1 MPTESAAPRQRKK
14 PRRRFGLL
22 RMIGRI
28 IAIFIMIGIITGCIV
43 ACVLTVYVLNTL
55 DSSDKIVL
63 DAAAMSYTTIIYAQ
77 DPETGEEIELQR
89 VQNSENRIWV
99 DYDQIPQSMKDA
111 AVATEDMRFWSHSG
125 IDLRRTI
132 GATLNYLNP
141 VATDYYG
148 GSTITQQVVKNVTDD
163 NDFRVDRKIRE
174 IFRAINLEK
183 NYSKEQILE
192 TYLNTIALGNGTN
205 GVQSAANVYFG
216 KDVSQLT
223 PAECASIIAITQNPS
238 KWNPFQHPDNNRKR
252 QLYVLD
258 NMHEQTR
265 PDGTPMLTDAQYDR
279 AVAPEMKFETETYTE
294 SIGEVQNWFIDTVYE
309 EVLNDLVEK
318 AGYTESGAL
327 TALRTAGLRIYT
339 TVDPEMQAY
348 LEEAYLTPE
357 TFPAINNAEYPES
370 AFVILDLQGEIKAIV
385 GSNREKTG
393 ARLFNRA
400 TSAKRQPGSSIKP
413 LSVYSLAVEYGIVNY
428 STIIEDSPI
437 QLNPNDPTSLWPKN
451 SNNTYL
457 GRMPVVEAIQRSTN
471 TVAVKTMQLL
481 TPRVAYDFMVNQLG
495 FTTLLPSDADLA
507 PMAIGALT
515 EGVTPLEMA
524 AAYQMFGNGGLY
536 YAPHS
541 YTRVEDAEGNLVLE
555 NKVIPRRVISLE
567 TATIMNQ
574 LMQRVTDSYPGTG
587 TPAKFNA
594 MPIAGKTGT
603 SQNDENQWF
612 IGVTPYYVGAC
623 WLGYDELETINYAG
637 HYYPPPLI
645 WKTIMS
651 HVHEGL
657 EVKPFTFGNSANVVQ
672 LAYCRTSGN
681 LFNESFC
688 SVVNPETGNETNRGV
703 GWYNAANLPQLC
715 LSHRFAGDP
724 EEEVEESESTQG
736 LQPQESSDETHSEE
750 DGSVVTQWRWT
761 DGGNDD

>member
-216 KDVSQLT
+216 KDVSELT
-223 PAECASIIAITQNPS
+223 AAECASIIAITQNPS
-238 KWNPFQHPDNNRKR
+238 KWNPFQHPENNRKR
-252 QLYVLD
+252 QLYVLG

-279 AVAPEMKFETETYTE
+279 AVAQEMTFETETYTE
-294 SIGEVQNWFIDTVYE
+294 SIGDVQNGF
-309 EVLNDLVEK
+309 
-318 AGYTESGAL
+318 
-327 TALRTAGLRIYT
+327 IYT
-339 TVDPEMQAY
+339 V
-348 LEEAYLTPE
+348 
-357 TFPAINNAEYPES
+357 
-370 AFVILDLQGEIKAIV
+370 
-385 GSNREKTG
+385 
-393 ARLFNRA
+393 
-400 TSAKRQPGSSIKP
+400 
-413 LSVYSLAVEYGIVNY
+413 
-428 STIIEDSPI
+428 
-437 QLNPNDPTSLWPKN
+437 
-451 SNNTYL
+451 
-457 GRMPVVEAIQRSTN
+457 
-471 TVAVKTMQLL
+471 
-481 TPRVAYDFMVNQLG
+481 
-495 FTTLLPSDADLA
+495 
-507 PMAIGALT
+507 
-515 EGVTPLEMA
+515 
-524 AAYQMFGNGGLY
+524 
-536 YAPHS
+536 
-541 YTRVEDAEGNLVLE
+541 
-555 NKVIPRRVISLE
+555 
-567 TATIMNQ
+567 
-574 LMQRVTDSYPGTG
+574 
-587 TPAKFNA
+587 
-594 MPIAGKTGT
+594 
-603 SQNDENQWF
+603 
-612 IGVTPYYVGAC
+612 
-623 WLGYDELETINYAG
+623 
-637 HYYPPPLI
+637 
-645 WKTIMS
+645 
-651 HVHEGL
+651 
-657 EVKPFTFGNSANVVQ
+657 
-672 LAYCRTSGN
+672 
-681 LFNESFC
+681 
-688 SVVNPETGNETNRGV
+688 
-703 GWYNAANLPQLC
+703 
-715 LSHRFAGDP
+715 
-724 EEEVEESESTQG
+724 
-736 LQPQESSDETHSEE
+736 
-750 DGSVVTQWRWT
+750 
-761 DGGNDD
+761 

>member
-1 MPTESAAPRQRKK
+1 MPTATPTRRRT
-14 PRRRFGLL
+14 RRRFGPL
-22 RMIGRI
+22 RMIGSI
-28 IAIFIMIGIITGCIV
+28 IAVLLMIGIITACIV

-63 DAAAMSYTTIIYAQ
+63 DSAAMSYTTIIYAQ
-77 DPETGEEIELQR
+77 DPETGEDIELQR

-99 DYDQIPQSMKDA
+99 DYDQIPQAMKDA
-111 AVATEDMRFWSHSG
+111 AVATEDMRFWNHSG

-141 VATDYYG
+141 MATDYYG

-216 KDVSQLT
+216 KDVGELT
-223 PAECASIIAITQNPS
+223 AAECASIIAITQNPS

-258 NMHEQTR
+258 SMHEQTR
-265 PDGTPMLTDAQYDR
+265 PDGTPMLTDAQYKA
-279 AVAPEMKFETETYTE
+279 AVDQKMVFEAEQFTE
-294 SIGEVQNWFIDTVYE
+294 SITEVQNWFIDTVYE
-309 EVLNDLVEK
+309 EVLRDLVEK
-318 AGYTESGAL
+318 AGYTEAGAL

-339 TVDPEMQAY
+339 TVDPEMQEYLEAAY
-348 LEEAYLTPE
+348 LDPA

-370 AFVILDLQGEIKAIV
+370 AFVILNLQGEIKAIV

-413 LSVYSLAVEYGIVNY
+413 LSVYSLSVEYGIVNY

-451 SNNTYL
+451 SNNAYL
-457 GRMPVVEAIQRSTN
+457 GRMTVVEAIQRSTN
-471 TVAVKTMQLL
+471 TVAVKTMQIL
-481 TPRVAYDFMVNQLG
+481 TPKVAYDFMINQLG

-507 PMAIGALT
+507 PMSIGALT

-524 AAYQMFGNGGLY
+524 AGYQMFGNGGLY

-541 YTRVEDAEGNLVLE
+541 YTKVMDAEGNLILE
-555 NKVIPRRVISLE
+555 NKAVPKRVISLE

-574 LMQRVTDSYPGTG
+574 LLQRVTDSYPGTG

-657 EVKPFTFGNSANVVQ
+657 EVKPFTFGNSANVAQ

-688 SVVNPETGNETNRGV
+688 SMVNAETGAETNRGV
-703 GWYNAANLPQLC
+703 GWYNTANLPQVC
-715 LSHRFAGDP
+715 LTHNYGEIPEGEGEGEATEEGTKPLEPESGTQEPSSGGDG
-724 EEEVEESESTQG
+724 EVIFQWKW
-736 LQPQESSDETHSEE
+736 SD
-750 DGSVVTQWRWT
+750 
-761 DGGNDD
+761 NDDD

>member
-1 MPTESAAPRQRKK
+1 MATDSGRQRRKV
-14 PRRRFGLL
+14 RRLSPIRLIGRFIAILF
-22 RMIGRI
+22 MIGV
-28 IAIFIMIGIITGCIV
+28 ITACIV

-63 DAAAMSYTTIIYAQ
+63 DTAAMSYTTIIYAE
-77 DPETGEEIELQR
+77 DAETGEMIELQR

-99 DYDQIPQSMKDA
+99 DYDQIPQAMKDA
-111 AVATEDMRFWSHSG
+111 AVAVEDKRFWNHSG
-125 IDLRRTI
+125 IDLVRTI
-132 GATLNYLNP
+132 GATINYLNP
-141 VATDYYG
+141 LATDYYG

-163 NDFRVDRKIRE
+163 NEFRVDRKIRE

-216 KDVSQLT
+216 KDVSELT
-223 PAECASIIAITQNPS
+223 AAECASVIAITQNPS
-238 KWNPFQHPDNNRKR
+238 KWNPFVHPESNRER
-252 QLYVLD
+252 QLRVLSM
-258 NMHEQTR
+258 MHEQTR
-265 PDGTPMLTDAQYDR
+265 PDGTPMLTDAQYDA
-279 AVAPEMKFETETYTE
+279 AVKQNMVFEAETYTE
-294 SIGEVQNWFIDTVYE
+294 SITEVQNWFVDTVYE

-318 AGYTESGAL
+318 AGYTEAGAL

-339 TVDPEMQAY
+339 TVDPEMQEYLEQAY
-348 LEEAYLTPE
+348 LDPD

-370 AFVILDLQGEIKAIV
+370 AFVILDLQGGIKAIV

-413 LSVYSLAVEYGIVNY
+413 LSVYSLAVEYGIINY
-428 STIIEDSPI
+428 STIFEDSPI
-437 QLNPNDPTSLWPKN
+437 QLNPSDPTSLWPKN

-457 GRMPVVEAIQRSTN
+457 GPMPVVEAIQRSTN

-481 TPRVAYDFMVNQLG
+481 TPRVAYDFMINQLG
-495 FTTLLPSDADLA
+495 FTSLVPSDADLA
-507 PMAIGALT
+507 PMSIGALT

-524 AAYQMFGNGGLY
+524 AGYQIFGNGGLY

-541 YTRVEDAEGNLVLE
+541 YTKVMDAEGNVILE
-555 NKVIPRRVISLE
+555 NKAIPHRVISLE

-574 LMQRVTDSYPGTG
+574 LLQRVTDSSPGTG
-587 TPAKFNA
+587 TPAKFGA

-623 WLGYDELETINYAG
+623 WLGYDQLETINYAG

-657 EVKPFTFGNSANVVQ
+657 EVRPFTFGNSANVVQ
-672 LAYCRTSGN
+672 MGFCRISGN
-681 LFNESFC
+681 LFNDNFC
-688 SVVNPETGNETNRGV
+688 SIVNQETGYETNRGV
-703 GWYNAANLPQLC
+703 GWYNAASLPQLC
-715 LSHRFAGDP
+715 LSHSFGDAP
-724 EEEVEESESTQG
+724 EEEEHENASGGQGGSNEAAESQS
-736 LQPQESSDETHSEE
+736 SSDDEI
-750 DGSVVTQWRWT
+750 VITQWQWN
-761 DGGNDD
+761 DGNDD